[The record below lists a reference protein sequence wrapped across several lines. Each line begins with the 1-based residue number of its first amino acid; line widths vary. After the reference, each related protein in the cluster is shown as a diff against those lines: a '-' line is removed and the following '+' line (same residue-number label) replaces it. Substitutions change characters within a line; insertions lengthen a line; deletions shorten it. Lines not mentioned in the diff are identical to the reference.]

1 MSQDRGHLAT
11 LTELRNQAAAAAP
24 DQPRRKAAYKAAV
37 QRFAERHQGLAYDL
51 ARRYNRH
58 NISSHDLKQTAM
70 LGLLEAVARWE
81 PERATPSSTFATFAA
96 FRIRHELQE
105 LIRKQLPLVRCSEL
119 VHKDQ
124 HKIRK
129 VRRQSDAKALDPA
142 ELARA
147 TGLSERRVQAALD
160 TDTRELG
167 YRPLQQHLD
176 CHPAEG
182 HLHEDRVIEAIDA
195 RAAGVEA
202 TFASLAAELRP
213 RPRAKLGA
221 PRRSTSAYCA
231 WTRRPPSSLG
241 RARLP
246 PDRRSKAFRCS
257 WKRSTSAAGPP
268 ICLA

>member
-1 MSQDRGHLAT
+1 MSRAVENSFSRSEVLQDLAT
-11 LTELRNQAAAAAP
+11 LTELRDKATLDSP
-24 DQPRRKAAYKAAV
+24 DKARRAAAYKVAV

-70 LGLLEAVARWE
+70 LGLLEAVARWD
-81 PERATPSSTFATFAA
+81 PARATPRSTFATFAA

-129 VRRQSDAKALDPA
+129 VRRQSAGKELDTPQLAK
-142 ELARA
+142 A
-147 TGLSERRVQAALD
+147 TGLSQRRIQAALD

-167 YRPLQQHLD
+167 YKPLQTHLVSESAD
-176 CHPAEG
+176 A
-182 HLHEDRVIEAIDA
+182 HLHESRVIDAIDA

-202 TFASLAAELRP
+202 TFASLADELRP
-213 RPRAKLGA
+213 RPRARLAA
-221 PRRSTSAYCA
+221 PPKNREFN
-231 WTRRPPSSLG
+231 
-241 RARLP
+241 
-246 PDRRSKAFRCS
+246 KA
-257 WKRSTSAAGPP
+257 AAGT
-268 ICLA
+268 A